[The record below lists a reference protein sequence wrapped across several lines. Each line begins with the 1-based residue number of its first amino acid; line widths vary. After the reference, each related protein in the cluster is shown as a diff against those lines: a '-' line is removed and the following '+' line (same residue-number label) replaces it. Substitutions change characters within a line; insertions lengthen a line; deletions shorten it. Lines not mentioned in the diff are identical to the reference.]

1 MRSTLE
7 SKYALIWE
15 KYSNSPFAEI
25 LSRGHAFHHDHD
37 EEGSDLLFIGIN
49 PSFTD
54 GIKENGVFDRSAQH
68 SYFKPFQTIHNELM
82 GKVRTEKYNKWT
94 HIDILAFRET
104 SQKYVRTILSED
116 NGVRFIWEQ
125 VMLAKERILHI
136 KPRVIV
142 VCNTMARELMGKE
155 STGEKGVWMGFE
167 FDFNDEFGSYIV
179 KDVPELK
186 HTHVLF
192 SSMLSGQRALDLGS
206 RERLVWQIKRILKSD

>member
-1 MRSTLE
+1 MRNTLE
-7 SKYALIWE
+7 NKYALIWE
-15 KYSNSPFAEI
+15 KYNSSPFAEI

-49 PSFTD
+49 PSFKD
-54 GIKENGVFDRSAQH
+54 GIKRNGVFDRNAQH
-68 SYFKPFQTIHNELM
+68 SYFNPFQTIHVDL
-82 GKVRTEKYNKWT
+82 VRSIGIEKYNKWT

-104 SQKYVRTILSED
+104 NQKYVRTILSEES
-116 NGVRFIWEQ
+116 GVRFIWDQ

-136 KPRVIV
+136 KPRVII
-142 VCNTMARELMGKE
+142 VCNTMARELMGKDKTE
-155 STGEKGVWMGFE
+155 NEGIWMDFE
-167 FDFNDEFGSYIV
+167 FKFNDEFGSYTI
-179 KDVPELK
+179 DNVPELG